1 MAFFISHDVMHL
13 IKSAYY
19 IALLWFSCPEQTHL
33 SGVIKVMLEV
43 LSKNCKKGLA
53 LLLLLVETFIQVFH
67 FTFYDRSHLHL
78 TIAHNPASW
87 GWRNHETTKL
97 WSFKQ
102 IKKYLKKIIK
112 K

>member
-1 MAFFISHDVMHL
+1 MHL

-53 LLLLLVETFIQVFH
+53 LLLLHLVETFIQVFH
-67 FTFYDRSHLHL
+67 FTFYDRSAATSTSQVHTTQHLRVGEIMKQPNDGL
-78 TIAHNPASW
+78 LNKL
-87 GWRNHETTKL
+87 RN
-97 WSFKQ
+97 
-102 IKKYLKKIIK
+102 I
-112 K
+112 

>member
-1 MAFFISHDVMHL
+1 MAFFISHNVMHL

-33 SGVIKVMLEV
+33 SGVMKVMLEV

-53 LLLLLVETFIQVFH
+53 LPLLLLLLVETFIQVFH

-78 TIAHNPASW
+78 TSAHTQHLGVGEIMKQPND
-87 GWRNHETTKL
+87 GLLNKLRN
-97 WSFKQ
+97 
-102 IKKYLKKIIK
+102 I
-112 K
+112 